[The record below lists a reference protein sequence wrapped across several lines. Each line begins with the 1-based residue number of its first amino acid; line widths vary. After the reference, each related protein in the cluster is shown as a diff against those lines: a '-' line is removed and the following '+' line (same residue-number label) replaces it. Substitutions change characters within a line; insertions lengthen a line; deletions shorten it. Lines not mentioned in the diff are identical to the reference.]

1 MDPKEHEVQRM
12 NTPPTSHQREEPAA
26 QTNGFIGESA
36 YIDRFIGEKECH
48 QITNLSRITRWRL
61 IKQGLFP
68 PKVRISPN
76 RTAWRLSAIL
86 EWMSA
91 REAA

>member
-1 MDPKEHEVQRM
+1 M
-12 NTPPTSHQREEPAA
+12 NSPPTSQRGAPAA
-26 QTNGFIGESA
+26 QANSFIGESA
-36 YIDRFIGEKECH
+36 HIDRFVGEKECH

-68 PKVRISPN
+68 PKIRISQN

-86 EWMSA
+86 AWMNA

>member
-1 MDPKEHEVQRM
+1 MK
-12 NTPPTSHQREEPAA
+12 PPRTSHGEPGP
-26 QTNGFIGESA
+26 QNG
-36 YIDRFIGEKECH
+36 YISEGAHFDRFVGEKECR
-48 QITNLSRITRWRL
+48 QITSLSRITRWRL

-68 PKVRISPN
+68 PKTRLSPN

-86 EWMSA
+86 AWMDA

>member
-1 MDPKEHEVQRM
+1 M
-12 NTPPTSHQREEPAA
+12 NVPLTSQQGGEPAA
-26 QTNGFIGESA
+26 QTNGFIGEGA
-36 YIDRFIGEKECH
+36 LIDRFIGEKECC

-68 PKVRISPN
+68 PKVRISAN

-86 EWMSA
+86 KWMSA

>member
-1 MDPKEHEVQRM
+1 MK
-12 NTPPTSHQREEPAA
+12 TLPTSQGGPGP
-26 QTNGFIGESA
+26 QNNFIGESA
-36 YIDRFIGEKECH
+36 HLDRFVGEKECH
-48 QITNLSRITRWRL
+48 QITSLSRITRWRL

-68 PKVRISPN
+68 PKIRLSPN

-86 EWMSA
+86 AWMEA

>member
-1 MDPKEHEVQRM
+1 MDAKHEVQDM
-12 NTPPTSHQREEPAA
+12 KTSPTSQEGELAA
-26 QTNGFIGESA
+26 QTNGFIGEGA
-36 YIDRFIGEKECH
+36 HIDRFIGEKECH

-86 EWMSA
+86 EWMNA

>member
-1 MDPKEHEVQRM
+1 MH
-12 NTPPTSHQREEPAA
+12 TPLTPHQREEPAA
-26 QTNGFIGESA
+26 QNGFIGEGVH
-36 YIDRFIGEKECH
+36 IDRFIGEKECH

>member
-1 MDPKEHEVQRM
+1 M
-12 NTPPTSHQREEPAA
+12 NTPLTSHQGEEPAA
-26 QTNGFIGESA
+26 QANSFIGEGA

-91 REAA
+91 REAV

>member
-1 MDPKEHEVQRM
+1 MK
-12 NTPPTSHQREEPAA
+12 TPPTSHGGNPAPQA
-26 QTNGFIGESA
+26 NSFIGESA
-36 YIDRFIGEKECH
+36 HLDRFVGEKECH
-48 QITNLSRITRWRL
+48 QITSLSRITRWRL

-68 PKVRISPN
+68 PKIRLSPN

-86 EWMSA
+86 AWMDA

>member
-1 MDPKEHEVQRM
+1 MDAKEHEVQHM
-12 NTPPTSHQREEPAA
+12 NTTLTSHQGGEPAA
-26 QTNGFIGESA
+26 QTNGFIGEGA
-36 YIDRFIGEKECH
+36 HIDRFIGEQECH
-48 QITNLSRITRWRL
+48 QITDLSRITRWRL

-91 REAA
+91 REVV

>member
-1 MDPKEHEVQRM
+1 MK
-12 NTPPTSHQREEPAA
+12 TPPTSHGGPGPQ
-26 QTNGFIGESA
+26 NSFIGESA
-36 YIDRFIGEKECH
+36 LLDRFVSEKECH
-48 QITNLSRITRWRL
+48 QITSLSRITRWRL

-68 PKVRISPN
+68 PKIRLSPN

-86 EWMSA
+86 AWMDA

>member
-1 MDPKEHEVQRM
+1 M
-12 NTPPTSHQREEPAA
+12 NTTLTSHQGGEPAA
-26 QTNGFIGESA
+26 QTNGFIGEGA
-36 YIDRFIGEKECH
+36 QIDRFIGEQECP
-48 QITNLSRITRWRL
+48 QITDLSRITRWRL

-91 REAA
+91 REVV

>member
-1 MDPKEHEVQRM
+1 MK
-12 NTPPTSHQREEPAA
+12 TPPTSHGEPGP
-26 QTNGFIGESA
+26 QNSFIGENRQ
-36 YIDRFIGEKECH
+36 IDCFIGEKQCH
-48 QITNLSRITRWRL
+48 QITSLSRITRWRL

-68 PKVRISPN
+68 PKIRLSPN

-86 EWMSA
+86 AWMDA

>member
-1 MDPKEHEVQRM
+1 M
-12 NTPPTSHQREEPAA
+12 NTPLTSHQGEEPAA
-26 QTNGFIGESA
+26 QANSFISEGA
-36 YIDRFIGEKECH
+36 HIDRFIGEKECH

-68 PKVRISPN
+68 TKVRISPN

-91 REAA
+91 REVV